1 MSHPLVHK
9 LLMALIL
16 AASNSAQ
23 ALVVPQS
30 APPQSNLGLSG
41 NQWRD
46 STLLMDALDLLK
58 KGDRPGAKL
67 KLAQFLKQNPKDP
80 RGSELAGMLFMED
93 KNYPVAVLSFE
104 RSLALKPNNPQTLAK
119 LGVALLL
126 QDKKTEAQDKFNK
139 AVALNP
145 GEPLARRYLGWIEEN
160 QGNLNAAGQHYEA
173 SLKAG
178 ALPPGT
184 LSELHIALAR
194 IHGSLGRDDAVVKL
208 LAPNIPKG
216 ATGEL
221 VQAARFQLAY
231 AYVNLNN
238 DDALPLLQSLEK
250 ELKPENPELRYLK
263 ALMQFESNPSATR
276 PKLQEL
282 LKSHPS
288 YEGRARFL
296 VARSYAMEGKPEL
309 AVKELEI
316 LAEKSEKR
324 ALPDIMNSI
333 ASIYV
338 AAGKNSEAAAKLEAY
353 SKQYPDVG
361 EINYLLAEVRYQSG
375 ELPAAQKL
383 LTQLVVKQ
391 PSYAP
396 GFALLGQIEREQKAY
411 PQAEERL
418 NKAIA
423 LNPALP
429 NAWVNLAG
437 TFEGR
442 KDVNKAEATLKQGLV
457 AIPGHPLIQY
467 ELAKLYDRSGRGQD
481 AGSAYRTLLAEYPTY
496 VPALANI
503 AVNLADRNDLAGAK
517 KYAEQAYKISKN
529 NPAVLESYGWVL
541 VQAKDAAKGLP
552 MLEQAAAAAPKS
564 ATAAYHLG
572 SALIANGRAD
582 DGKKQVQ
589 RALAGDLPDHL
600 RERAKALVN

>member
-1 MSHPLVHK
+1 MSHAFVFSLVAA
-9 LLMALIL
+9 LLGATSIP
-16 AASNSAQ
+16 AIA
-23 ALVVPQS
+23 VPVTQS
-30 APPQSNLGLSG
+30 QPPPSSLGLQG

-46 STLLMDALDLLK
+46 STLLMEALELLK
-58 KGDRPGAKL
+58 KGDRPAAKV

-104 RSLALKPNNPQTLAK
+104 RSLALKPNNPATLAK

-126 QDKKTEAQDKFNK
+126 QDKKKEAEDKFNK
-139 AVALNP
+139 AIALNP

-160 QGNLNAAGQHYEA
+160 QGNLDAAGRHYEA
-173 SLKAG
+173 SLKAS
-178 ALPPGT
+178 AFPPGILT
-184 LSELHIALAR
+184 ELHIALAR
-194 IHGSLGRDDAVVKL
+194 IHGSLGRNDAVVKL
-208 LAPNIPKG
+208 LAPNIPKA
-216 ATGEL
+216 ATGEMA
-221 VQAARFQLAY
+221 QAARFQLAY

-238 DDALPLLQSLEK
+238 DDAEPLLNSLEK
-250 ELKPENPELRYLK
+250 ELKPDNPELRYLK
-263 ALMQFESNPSATR
+263 ALMQFESNPTATR

-282 LKSHPS
+282 LKSHPA

-296 VARSYAMEGKPEL
+296 VARSYAMEGKPDL
-309 AVKELEI
+309 AVKELET
-316 LAEKSEKR
+316 LAAKAEKR
-324 ALPDIMNSI
+324 ALPEIMTSI
-333 ASIYV
+333 ASIYL
-338 AAGKNSEAAAKLEAY
+338 AAGKNAEAANKLEAY
-353 SKQYPDVG
+353 AKQHPDIG
-361 EINYLLAEVRYQSG
+361 EIGYVLAEVRYQSG

-383 LTQLVVKQ
+383 LSQLTVKQ
-391 PSYAP
+391 PSYARA
-396 GFALLGQIEREQKAY
+396 FALLGQIERDQKAY
-411 PQAEERL
+411 PQAEEHL

-423 LNPALP
+423 LDATLP

-437 TFEGR
+437 TFAGR
-442 KDVNKAEATLKQGLV
+442 KDVTKAEATLKQGLV

-467 ELAKLYDRSGRGQD
+467 ELARLYDQSGRAQD

-517 KYAEQAYKISKN
+517 KYAEQAYKLSKT

-541 VQAKDAAKGLP
+541 VQSKDTVRGLP
-552 MLEQAAAAAPKS
+552 MLEQAASAAPKS

-600 RERAKALVN
+600 REKAKALAN